1 MRRLVLLA
9 AAPLVVP
16 LAACSN
22 AGGPSLSGTAE
33 ESAKSESG
41 QASLWERTRS
51 LLFESGKTTE
61 MAANGIIADAFME
74 DARSRGVD
82 AGRFMAYALLPVDG
96 KRLPLD
102 QAVGDAIPSAKAE
115 RAALPAKDRAQ
126 PMMSPEHMVA
136 DMPILIAL
144 AARSGWEVEAMDD
157 RIVDPAFDTPFFRR
171 NRPKP
176 RYDPDLHRPYMET
189 LAISAI
195 FANEV
200 FAQIAAELDG
210 VRLADPEA
218 ARQWVMKLYQAIP
231 GDRLLARLAEIRRD
245 IEAGGFNTDLTGS
258 NNIHFTHKLG
268 DFVGDA
274 RGMTWTKSGGIWF
287 GDGRINGQA
296 INFRL
301 ASTTSLGQR
310 DAQSGS
316 AATSSDAR
324 VSGSGSLGSSR

>member
-1 MRRLVLLA
+1 MRRLALLVV
-9 AAPLVVP
+9 APLVAS

-82 AGRFMAYALLPVDG
+82 AGRFTAFALMPVDG

-102 QAVGDAIPSAKAE
+102 QAVNDAIPSAKAE
-115 RAALPAKDRAQ
+115 SAALPAKTLAQ

-136 DMPILIAL
+136 DMPILISL
-144 AARSGWEVEAMDD
+144 SPRSGWEVPAMDD
-157 RIVDPAFDTPFFRR
+157 RSVDPAFDTPFFRR

-176 RYDPDLHRPYMET
+176 RYDPDLHRRYMET

-210 VRLADPEA
+210 VRLADPQA
-218 ARQWVMKLYQAIP
+218 ARLRVIQLYQAIP

-258 NNIHFTHKLG
+258 RNIHFTHRLG

-287 GDGRINGQA
+287 GDGKINGQA

-310 DAQSGS
+310 EAQSGS

-324 VSGSGSLGSSR
+324 VSGSGSLGPSR

>member
-1 MRRLVLLA
+1 MRRLPLIAVAPLLA
-9 AAPLVVP
+9 T

-22 AGGPSLSGTAE
+22 AGGPSLSGSAE

-41 QASLWERTRS
+41 QASLWERTKS

-61 MAANGIIADAFME
+61 MAANGIIADAFLE

-82 AGRFMAYALLPVDG
+82 VRRFTAYALLPVDG

-102 QAVGDAIPSAKAE
+102 QAVSDAVPSAKAE
-115 RAALPAKDRAQ
+115 RAALPAKALAQ

-144 AARSGWEVEAMDD
+144 EPRSAWEVQAMDD
-157 RIVDPAFDTPFFRR
+157 RKVDPAFDTPFFRR
-171 NRPKP
+171 NRPQP
-176 RYDPDLHRPYMET
+176 RYDPDLHRRYMEA

-200 FAQIAAELDG
+200 FAQIATELDG
-210 VRLADPEA
+210 VRLADPQA
-218 ARQWVMKLYQAIP
+218 ARHRVIQLYQAIP
-231 GDRLLARLAEIRRD
+231 SDRLLARLAEIRRD
-245 IEAGGFNTDLTGS
+245 IEAGGFTTDLTGS
-258 NNIHFTHKLG
+258 RNIHFNHKLG

-274 RGMTWTKSGGIWF
+274 RGMTWTKSGGTWF
-287 GDGRINGQA
+287 GDGKINGQA

-310 DAQSGS
+310 AAQSGS
-316 AATSSDAR
+316 AGTSSDAR
-324 VSGSGSLGSSR
+324 VSGSGSLGPSR

>member
-1 MRRLVLLA
+1 VTQRHVILIA
-9 AAPLVVP
+9 AIAASLS
-16 LAACSN
+16 ACSS
-22 AGGPSLSGTAE
+22 AGGPSLSGSAE

-41 QASLWERTRS
+41 QSSLWERTRS

-61 MAANGIIADAFME
+61 MAANGIIADAFIE
-74 DARSRGVD
+74 DARSRGAD
-82 AGRFMAYALLPVDG
+82 AGRFTAFALMPVDG

-115 RAALPAKDRAQ
+115 IAALPTKVGAQ

-144 AARSGWEVEAMDD
+144 NPRSGWEVPAMDD
-157 RIVDPAFDTPFFRR
+157 RKVDPAFDTPFFRR
-171 NRPKP
+171 NRPKSN
-176 RYDPDLHRPYMET
+176 YDPDLHRRYMEA

-200 FAQIAAELDG
+200 FAQIASQLDG
-210 VRLADPEA
+210 VRLADPQA
-218 ARQWVMKLYQAIP
+218 ARQRVIQLYQEIP
-231 GDRLLARLAEIRRD
+231 GGKLLTRLAEIRRD
-245 IEAGGFNTDLTGS
+245 IEAGGFTTDLTGS
-258 NNIHFTHKLG
+258 RNIHFTHRLG

-287 GDGRINGQA
+287 GDGKIDGQA

-310 DAQSGS
+310 EAQSGS

-324 VSGSGSLGSSR
+324 VSGSGSLGPSR

>member
-1 MRRLVLLA
+1 MRRLALLA
-9 AAPLVVP
+9 LAPLVAS

-22 AGGPSLSGTAE
+22 AGGPSLSGSAE
-33 ESAKSESG
+33 ESAKSERG

-82 AGRFMAYALLPVDG
+82 VERFTAYALLPVDG

-144 AARSGWEVEAMDD
+144 MPRSGWEVEAMDD
-157 RIVDPAFDTPFFRR
+157 RKVDPAFDTPFFRR

-176 RYDPDLHRPYMET
+176 RYDPDLHRRYMET

-200 FAQIAAELDG
+200 FTCPSSD
-210 VRLADPEA
+210 
-218 ARQWVMKLYQAIP
+218 
-231 GDRLLARLAEIRRD
+231 
-245 IEAGGFNTDLTGS
+245 N
-258 NNIHFTHKLG
+258 
-268 DFVGDA
+268 
-274 RGMTWTKSGGIWF
+274 
-287 GDGRINGQA
+287 
-296 INFRL
+296 
-301 ASTTSLGQR
+301 LGQL
-310 DAQSGS
+310 
-316 AATSSDAR
+316 AA
-324 VSGSGSLGSSR
+324 

>member
-1 MRRLVLLA
+1 MR
-9 AAPLVVP
+9 
-16 LAACSN
+16 
-22 AGGPSLSGTAE
+22 AGHRSPVQAE

-61 MAANGIIADAFME
+61 MAANGIIADAFIE

-82 AGRFMAYALLPVDG
+82 ARRFTAYALLPVDG

-102 QAVGDAIPSAKAE
+102 QAVNDAIPSAKAE
-115 RAALPAKDRAQ
+115 GAALPAKTLAQ

-144 AARSGWEVEAMDD
+144 MPRSGWEVEAMDD
-157 RIVDPAFDTPFFRR
+157 RKVDPAFDTPFFRR

-176 RYDPDLHRPYMET
+176 RYDPDLHRRYMET

-210 VRLADPEA
+210 VRLADPQA
-218 ARQWVMKLYQAIP
+218 ARQRVIQLYQAIP
-231 GDRLLARLAEIRRD
+231 GDRLLTRLAEIRRD

-258 NNIHFTHKLG
+258 HNIHFTHQLG

-287 GDGRINGQA
+287 GDGKISGQA

-324 VSGSGSLGSSR
+324 VSGSGSLGPSR